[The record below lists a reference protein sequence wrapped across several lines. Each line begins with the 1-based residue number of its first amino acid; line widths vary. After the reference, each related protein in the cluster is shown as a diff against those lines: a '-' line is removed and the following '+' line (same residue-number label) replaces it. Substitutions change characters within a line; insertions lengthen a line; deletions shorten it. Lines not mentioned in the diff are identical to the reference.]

1 MAMEAGK
8 NITLLTESVRRQR
21 EIAQEAIDEAREINE
36 ILLTVD
42 NPELKG
48 RLEKAK
54 DRALKVA
61 RDLVAN
67 ATSTSSS
74 VQSTFELISS
84 LAKK

>member
-1 MAMEAGK
+1 MEVEK

-21 EIAQEAIDEAREINE
+21 EIAQEALDEAREIDD
-36 ILLTVD
+36 ILQTLD
-42 NPELKG
+42 INPELKG

-54 DRALKVA
+54 SKALKIA
-61 RDLVAN
+61 SDLAAN

-74 VQSTFELISS
+74 AQVAFELISN